1 VSCHVY
7 QLLQDLFMEDVP
19 EFEKILGSQRVSNVD
34 FPNQIVESIQ
44 DSNGMGCMSI
54 PQKNM

>member
-1 VSCHVY
+1 MFTNFY
-7 QLLQDLFMEDVP
+7 RILFMEGVP

-44 DSNGMGCMSI
+44 DSNGMGWMSI